1 LSVIAGA
8 HLPSLSNGA
17 TLDGARIGGQQLLA
31 ANVGLAKRVSRREK
45 KHGFQ
50 QRESEVQ
57 PTQGPQ
63 AAEFCSGFGKD
74 VVAEPSG
81 SGILDGR
88 KKRQG
93 GVFSASPRLNDDF
106 DRRLAPFRSLIARTM
121 LNGRSF
127 GVR

>member
-1 LSVIAGA
+1 MVGCLWSLKTAAVASFPTTATKLTTLG
-8 HLPSLSNGA
+8 LPKSCGDSPTG
-17 TLDGARIGGQQLLA
+17 RGG
-31 ANVGLAKRVSRREK
+31 E
-45 KHGFQ
+45 
-50 QRESEVQ
+50 
-57 PTQGPQ
+57 T
-63 AAEFCSGFGKD
+63 SGFGKD

-93 GVFSASPRLNDDF
+93 GVFSASPRLNDDY
-106 DRRLAPFRSLIARTM
+106 DRWLARFRSLISRTM